1 VRRIRNFIAWIC
13 LISGGMAGL
22 YSGIYEM
29 IYIPVINACVLH
41 DVGHLTSAVIA
52 KTVFSILCAPF
63 ITVGWIVVAMILFG
77 VIYKSESVSKD
88 DKI

>member
-1 VRRIRNFIAWIC
+1 
-13 LISGGMAGL
+13 M

-41 DVGHLTSAVIA
+41 DVSHLTSAVIA
-52 KTVFSILCAPF
+52 KTVFSILCAPAV
-63 ITVGWIVVAMILFG
+63 TVGAIVVAMILFG